1 MFNYDGADT
10 SAAEVTKAGK
20 HKVGEEDVDIVQNS
34 VAGIVT
40 FEGAATGDFDGEILV
55 TSKVAK
61 VPGDPRW
68 TVTAK
73 FDYADVVVEATD
85 ITDGKITDAITA
97 KAAGKVVKNL
107 TLNLAAST
115 AYTVTAPIVAA
126 GNVSITGADGATID
140 ASGIAGDNKQFIVLD
155 NTAEYVT
162 RPDDTKDPSHLY
174 IESVTIKDVT
184 ITGMPDGIIRDAQ
197 KTLLKS
203 FTIDNCNIQAPNKVF
218 VNFQGKGYVGT
229 LTVKNSTIWSAD
241 NAQFFAQYGSRLKNI
256 EGAEAAGW
264 TQAFDIENSTFYHIA
279 YGKNICDFPM
289 NNQKCNVY
297 TLKNNIFVDCGK
309 SAGQVV
315 VGFNKGGTSAN
326 PVWDVD
332 GNVFNYDGADTSADE
347 VTKAGKKDDAD
358 IVKNSYAGIVT
369 FTDAANGDFNG
380 VLSLASGATAPT
392 TAIGDPRWTLTAA
405 ASYTIT
411 IGDCIGGTVK
421 CDKPYAAE
429 GTKVY
434 ATFTPAEG
442 YSPSGIVPTIKNDAG
457 EDVTKDIQFDEDETG
472 SYLLMPGFNITVS
485 VVFQPLPKFYIFG
498 DMNGWD
504 RTKMIEMTYNKE
516 TDKYEYEFAP
526 TSTVYFAFSDKQLT
540 AEEDAADPTWNI
552 FDATN
557 RYSLGPSDVVATL
570 GEIKSLVKGQGGTI
584 VMTRVKQGTTY
595 KISVE
600 KDFNAVT
607 FEGEAAPILP
617 YVVAGSSTE
626 LFGTAWDASN
636 EANAMTLNTETGK
649 YEITYTNVTLSA
661 GDILYKIV
669 KDGSTWLPADNKI
682 LNIPAA
688 GTYDVTFTIDPAT
701 DEITAVATVATGIY
715 NISVDGAAADIFSDG
730 KPVYNLS
737 GQRVFKGYKGVAIK
751 NGRKIVVK

>member
-1 MFNYDGADT
+1 M
-10 SAAEVTKAGK
+10 
-20 HKVGEEDVDIVQNS
+20 
-34 VAGIVT
+34 
-40 FEGAATGDFDGEILV
+40 V

-73 FDYADVVVEATD
+73 FDYADVVVEATE

-332 GNVFNYDGADTSADE
+332 GNVFNYAGADTSADE
-347 VTKAGKKDDAD
+347 VTKAGKKDDVD
-358 IVKNSYAGIVT
+358 IVKNSIAGIVT
-369 FTDAANGDFNG
+369 FTDAANGDFNYNF
-380 VLSLASGATAPT
+380 AAAPGST
-392 TAIGDPRWTLTAA
+392 VPSSIGDPRWTKTDVATYSITVVPTEGMTLTPETNYAA
-405 ASYTIT
+405 A
-411 IGDCIGGTVK
+411 GN
-421 CDKPYAAE
+421 
-429 GTKVY
+429 KVY
-434 ATFTPAEG
+434 ATFTLEDGYEPEMPEFTDTDTGEPIAFTENVDFGMEEVGGVPKVWIIMPAQNLTITLKTAKVSKINLDLSQENGQATCLSVNAEDPTSCYKKEG
-442 YSPSGIVPTIKNDAG
+442 KEIYLSIIPDAGYEAVISVTCDDADKTVVDVIAEAGDYHGQPYTHKFIMPAQDVTAKVTFRVPTGI
-457 EDVTKDIQFDEDETG
+457 
-472 SYLLMPGFNITVS
+472 
-485 VVFQPLPKFYIFG
+485 
-498 DMNGWD
+498 NG
-504 RTKMIEMTYNKE
+504 
-516 TDKYEYEFAP
+516 
-526 TSTVYFAFSDKQLT
+526 
-540 AEEDAADPTWNI
+540 
-552 FDATN
+552 
-557 RYSLGPSDVVATL
+557 
-570 GEIKSLVKGQGGTI
+570 
-584 VMTRVKQGTTY
+584 
-595 KISVE
+595 
-600 KDFNAVT
+600 
-607 FEGEAAPILP
+607 
-617 YVVAGSSTE
+617 
-626 LFGTAWDASN
+626 
-636 EANAMTLNTETGK
+636 
-649 YEITYTNVTLSA
+649 
-661 GDILYKIV
+661 
-669 KDGSTWLPADNKI
+669 
-682 LNIPAA
+682 
-688 GTYDVTFTIDPAT
+688 
-701 DEITAVATVATGIY
+701 
-715 NISVDGAAADIFSDG
+715 ISVDGAAADIFSDG

-737 GQRVFKGYKGVAIK
+737 GQRVFKGYKGVVIK
-751 NGRKIVVK
+751 NGKKVVIK